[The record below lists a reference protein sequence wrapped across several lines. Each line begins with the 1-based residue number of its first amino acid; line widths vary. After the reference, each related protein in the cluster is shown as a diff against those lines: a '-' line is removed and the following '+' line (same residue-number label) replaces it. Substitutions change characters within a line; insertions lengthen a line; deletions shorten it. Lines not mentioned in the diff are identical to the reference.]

1 MSQSNPDSTGD
12 TNPRFA
18 SSAETVPAPSH
29 IGPFTILGLLGEGA
43 MGRVYLAREAN
54 PPREVALKVVSAHSR
69 HAFERF
75 QREVETLAQLEHVG
89 IARLYGAGVDGVS
102 GQAWFSME
110 RIQGDDLATHCQ
122 RQQTPLSVRV
132 AMLIRVCEAVGYAH
146 SRGVLHRDL
155 KPANILVDT
164 NGQPKVLDFG
174 IARLKQSE
182 HGNLTQA
189 GQVLGTLPYMSPE
202 QLSGSSSAD
211 DVRSD
216 VYALG
221 AVAYELLS
229 GQLPHPR
236 LKTSTLFEA
245 LSIVRDEIPVP
256 LQQLNRATRG
266 DLATVVMTALAA
278 EPERRYASAQAF
290 ADDLQRV
297 LSHRP
302 IEARAPSAG
311 YVLSRF
317 ARRHRALT
325 AALLSVAL
333 ILVLAT
339 VVSLRFAVN
348 AEQARSLAAQRAAE
362 AEATVNFLDDM
373 LAAANPEQS
382 KGGDVTVLSML
393 DANAQALDNLKAQP
407 LVLIRASRT
416 LSRTY
421 LALARF
427 DQAQMMNKRALAVLR
442 EMPDAPAGM
451 QAEILR
457 ERAGLQ
463 LAAGDVSKAEHSLD
477 QAAALLLTPQTEEE
491 RESALRL
498 HYSLARVFE
507 ESGRPEAAMEALQNF
522 LQGASVLPDDDRD
535 VESAQVSLVNL
546 WRQAGRTSEAMELI
560 NGLIERRTHRL
571 GERDPRTMNA
581 RMARVG
587 LLEADGKFEES
598 ATESRSLLTLRT
610 EVLGADHVDTLT
622 AAQMLAN
629 SLLRLGKAEEALPHA
644 SAAAQGFAKRF
655 GEAHAQTQ
663 ASLVAMAFAY
673 EETGQLAQAESIYQ
687 RLIATQRLS
696 TTLHT
701 ESLSVRNNYAM
712 LLQAQGRHREAVA
725 QLAELLPIVERQL
738 GREHPYY
745 AIFQSNFGLCLAA
758 DGQTDQARR
767 ELDEAI
773 VSLEKALGSDHERT
787 RTARERRAALEKPSA

>member
-1 MSQSNPDSTGD
+1 MRNPDSTD
-12 TNPRFA
+12 DANPGMA
-18 SSAETVPAPSH
+18 SPVDAVSLPSH
-29 IGPFTILGLLGEGA
+29 IGTFAILGLLGEGA

-110 RIQGDDLATHCQ
+110 RIQGEDLATHCQ
-122 RQQTPLSVRV
+122 QQQTPLSVRV
-132 AMLIRVCEAVGYAH
+132 AMLIRVCEAVSYAH

-202 QLSGSSSAD
+202 QLSGSPSAD

-266 DLATVVMTALAA
+266 DLATVVMTALTT

-302 IEARAPSAG
+302 IEARAPSAS

-325 AALLSVAL
+325 FAMLSIA
-333 ILVLAT
+333 LVLVAAT
-339 VVSLRFAVN
+339 IVSVRFAIN
-348 AEQARSLAAQRAAE
+348 AAQARDLAAQRAAE

-393 DANAQALDNLKAQP
+393 DASARTLGSLEKEP
-407 LVLIRASRT
+407 TVLVRAART

-421 LALARF
+421 QALGRHDAALAMI
-427 DQAQMMNKRALAVLR
+427 QRAITVQSKLGISGSPLAGELMHDRIRVL
-442 EMPDAPAGM
+442 
-451 QAEILR
+451 
-457 ERAGLQ
+457 
-463 LAAGDVSKAEHSLD
+463 LAAGRHDEAGASIAPLRAMLAE
-477 QAAALLLTPQTEEE
+477 LTPENANELQT
-491 RESALRL
+491 RL
-498 HYSLARVFE
+498 IYT
-507 ESGRPEAAMEALQNF
+507 EAMLKSTQDDAELGAEMLQRF
-522 LQGASVLPDDDRD
+522 LEVAHGLPSDDID
-535 VESAQVSLVNL
+535 VESAKISLANH
-546 WRQAGRTSEAMELI
+546 WRRQGRLKEALSLLDELI
-560 NGLIERRTHRL
+560 
-571 GERDPRTMNA
+571 
-581 RMARVG
+581 
-587 LLEADGKFEES
+587 
-598 ATESRSLLTLRT
+598 ATRT
-610 EVLGADHVDTLT
+610 EMTGEFDQRTLQARLNRASVLESLGQFDASAKAARDVLQEREVILGKQHPDSLK
-622 AAQMLAN
+622 AAQILAN
-629 SLLRLGKAEEALPHA
+629 SLLRLKRAEEALP
-644 SAAAQGFAKRF
+644 FAKRATEGFEHIF
-655 GEAHAQTQ
+655 GISNTQTQ
-663 ASLVAMAFAY
+663 VAMISLAWAY
-673 EETGQLAQAESIYQ
+673 EDTGQFELALDTYSSLIEVQ
-687 RLIATQRLS
+687 RAAGS
-696 TTLHT
+696 VHT
-701 ESLSVRNNYAM
+701 EALSVRNNYAM
-712 LLQAQGRHREAVA
+712 LLHKLGHDAAA
-725 QLAELLPIVERQL
+725 IDQLRELLPIVEQQL
-738 GREHPYY
+738 GRDHPYY
-745 AIFQSNFGLCLAA
+745 AMFQSNFGLCLAA
-758 DGQTDQARR
+758 DGQTDQAKT
-767 ELDEAI
+767 ELEEAI
-773 VSLEKALGSDHERT
+773 VSLEKALGSEHDRT
-787 RTARERRAALEKPSA
+787 RTARERRAALEKPNP